1 MTIINYSKENMDS
14 PNYEIY
20 YKHNIPM
27 VDHPL
32 HYHDFLE
39 LYFHI
44 EGDCDYIIDSRIYTL
59 QKGDIII
66 INRQKLHR
74 SAIKN
79 FTKPYLRFVLWLDY
93 NFADQLAGELVD
105 FQKLIGSES
114 DVEIIRLP
122 KEQWERMEYILQNL
136 YAESKT
142 QDFVSG
148 FLTKNNLQEI
158 ILLICRYSMKN
169 YEIKETSIKN
179 DVVIQAVMSYID
191 RHYREALTLDEIAN
205 HFYMNKYH
213 LMRKFK
219 KHTQMTIMDY
229 CKKKRLMIARDYL
242 MKGISIQ
249 NIYKKCGFDD
259 YSNFFRAFRSVYKMS
274 PREYKYYMQKNNN
287 STIRLETGLES
298 TNKNH

>member
-1 MTIINYSKENMDS
+1 MTINYSKENMDS

-20 YKHNIPM
+20 YKDNTPM
-27 VDHPL
+27 VDHSL

-39 LYFHI
+39 LYFHL
-44 EGDCDYIIDSRIYTL
+44 EGDCDYIIDSRIYSL
-59 QKGDIII
+59 QKGDVVI

-93 NFADQLAGELVD
+93 D
-105 FQKLIGSES
+105 FVGKLIGEYIDFQNLIGLNSGI
-114 DVEIIRLP
+114 EIIRLP
-122 KEQWERMEYILQNL
+122 KGQWENMEHTLRNL
-136 YAESKT
+136 YSESKAK
-142 QDFVSG
+142 DFVSSI
-148 FLTKNNLQEI
+148 LAENYLQEI
-158 ILLICRYSMKN
+158 ILLICRYSLEN
-169 YEIKETSIKN
+169 YELKEITVKN
-179 DVVIQAVMSYID
+179 DVVIQAVMNYID
-191 RHYREALTLDEIAN
+191 RHYKEILTLDEIAD

-242 MKGISIQ
+242 MKGVSIQ
-249 NIYKKCGFDD
+249 SIYKKCGFDD
-259 YSNFFRAFRSVYKMS
+259 YSNFFRAFRSVYHMS

-287 STIRLETGLES
+287 STIQLEIGMDS
-298 TNKNH
+298 MDKNH